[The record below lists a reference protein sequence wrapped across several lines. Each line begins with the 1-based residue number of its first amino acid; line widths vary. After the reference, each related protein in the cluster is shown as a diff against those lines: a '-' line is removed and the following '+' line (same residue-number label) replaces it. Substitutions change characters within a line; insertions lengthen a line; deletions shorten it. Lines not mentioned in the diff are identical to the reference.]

1 MPNYINQTLKDWMLG
16 LSVAVFVSIDI
27 VVLVIYTA
35 VEALH
40 GSLNAILMPNDEH
53 AILLVGV
60 STYREFNMPLAIQH
74 NHCPIIFSTSLQVLK
89 FGTSFMSAIPKA
101 ETLP

>member
-1 MPNYINQTLKDWMLG
+1 MLA
-16 LSVAVFVSIDI
+16 LLVAVFVSIDI
-27 VVLVIYTA
+27 VVLVVYTT

-40 GSLNAILMPNDEH
+40 GSLNAALMPNDEH

-60 STYREFNMPLAIQH
+60 STCREPCSMPLCPLLSKH
-74 NHCPIIFSTSLQVLK
+74 NIALLCYSISLQVLK
-89 FGTSFMSAIPKA
+89 FGTSFMSVIPKA